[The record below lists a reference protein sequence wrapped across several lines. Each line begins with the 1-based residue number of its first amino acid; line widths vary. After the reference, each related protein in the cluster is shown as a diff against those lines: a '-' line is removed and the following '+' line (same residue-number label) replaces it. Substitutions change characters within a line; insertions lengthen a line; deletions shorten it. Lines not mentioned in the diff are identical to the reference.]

1 MATKLEKS
9 MEDLVSVMTENTKLL
24 KEMNNSQRKQD
35 YNQKRPSS
43 QKKGFFGSVDDPA
56 TSVASY
62 GASLSRR
69 FSAAIGG
76 GIRVFAEQTDNMVT
90 SFFESFNYEAELK
103 EYNASVKKA
112 KKQLRKQFKGFA
124 VDAAGKISIKEEALD
139 QLADLTPREFDRMMQ
154 SYKDLNTEVE
164 LSKTS
169 EAARYRQGLNA
180 ANNLQRLAAASAGVT
195 IALAAFRG
203 QMLESARDL
212 GGVNLGQAISN
223 LGATTIDS
231 ISSLLSG
238 DYVMGAEIR
247 RVQSAYADE
256 FGGLSSA
263 YDSRR
268 RVQFAQRAGIQATE
282 AVALERAL
290 QSFGMGG
297 EDVLNQFR
305 DVNIGSR
312 IATQEI
318 VKNVDA
324 VARSGDNFN
333 TFIVQ
338 GVRNAKRLGLE
349 FNKIEGTLTGFAT
362 DFTGTVSSFSQLRSI
377 LPSFG
382 VNFNELLQT
391 SLYGT
396 TDEYI
401 NLIRTG
407 LEQGGITD
415 VSQLSRAQMSMLQQ
429 ATGFGGAEM
438 QRIFGDEVQPLVD
451 LDQTRNDTLGKTL
464 KTMLGLAANATALT
478 GIASIGFSTLAGLQ
492 MQTLIA
498 HGGGAGVG
506 GMIRQAAIGLG
517 MSGRMGRGLAY
528 AGGVGGALGVG
539 IGGVQAYKGNLGA
552 GLISGI
558 LSGAVG
564 GASLG
569 ALSMTPFGIALGALG
584 GAGLGALTAF
594 GGAGL
599 SAAQNDFVFRPGQ
612 PVVPFSS
619 SDTLVGMK
627 DISKIGG
634 SVDMTNLER
643 KVDRLASAIESSAM
657 NMKNG
662 MELRI
667 KDFDRALLL
676 RSQSEMRHA

>member
-478 GIASIGFSTLAGLQ
+478 SIASIGFSTLAGLQ
-492 MQTLIA
+492 LQTLLIQ
-498 HGGGAGVG
+498 GGGAGIG
-506 GMIRQAAIGLG
+506 GMIRQAGIGLG
-517 MSGRMGRGLAY
+517 MSGRMGKGFGL

-539 IGGVQAYKGNLGA
+539 LGGVQAYKGNLGA

-558 LSGAVG
+558 LSGAAG